1 MKIET
6 FQVGQRYYQAA
17 IYKYGRDIDDG
28 TGDCFTS
35 REEAEA
41 DGEEMVAGFDP
52 EWQKRYPGAV
62 TYGVREYVADAVDA
76 DGVWSGYAVG

>member
-1 MKIET
+1 MKIEIVS
-6 FQVGQRYYQAA
+6 VGDRFFQAA

-28 TGDCFTS
+28 VGDCFTA

-41 DGEEMVAGFDP
+41 DGALMADNYDP